1 MIIGETEAFIE
12 NYLGLDNEYDDFFGS
27 KKKRKARRAK
37 RKARRLARRLKR
49 NSSKKVQERRKKR
62 GRFFKDVGDIYRN
75 IGGATAIGGVIDA
88 ITMPKNEQVANRQGV
103 SAPTASDY
111 EFSVGNSEDQNKEAE
126 NEKKTV
132 PTIAYVIGG
141 VVVLGVVG
149 LAIINYQK
157 NKQLKIGRL

>member
-1 MIIGETEAFIE
+1 MITGETEALIE
-12 NYLGLDNEYDDFFGS
+12 NYLGVDNEYDDFFGS

-49 NSSKKVQERRKKR
+49 NSSKNGQERSEKR

-88 ITMPKNEQVANRQGV
+88 ITMPKNGQAVNGQVG
-103 SAPTASDY
+103 SEPTASDY
-111 EFSVGNSEDQNKEAE
+111 EFSVGNSENESKETE
-126 NEKKTV
+126 NEKKGI
-132 PTIAYVIGG
+132 PTIGYVIGG

-157 NKQLKIGRL
+157 NKQLKIR